1 MKIGTIGYR
10 IECVARNRLLSPQN
24 LSSKENIFSQLLD
37 FIHYIIELM
46 EIETIGY
53 RIESVAGN
61 RLLFPQNL
69 SSNENTFS
77 QLLDFIL
84 YHQTN
89 GNRND

>member
-1 MKIGTIGYR
+1 MKIG
-10 IECVARNRLLSPQN
+10 
-24 LSSKENIFSQLLD
+24 
-37 FIHYIIELM
+37 
-46 EIETIGY
+46 TIGY

-89 GNRND
+89 GNRNDYRIGLIAGNSIVLII

>member
-1 MKIGTIGYR
+1 MEIGTIVYR
-10 IECVARNRLLSPQN
+10 I
-24 LSSKENIFSQLLD
+24 
-37 FIHYIIELM
+37 
-46 EIETIGY
+46 G
-53 RIESVAGN
+53 SVAGN